1 MLNLFKKVK
10 EVDVYAPVKG
20 TVCNISEVKDTM
32 FAQKLLGDGIAI
44 LPSDEII
51 CSPCDGVLSMIANT
65 KHAFGITTQHGAE
78 LLIHVGLDTV
88 NLNGKGF
95 EVMSSVNKKVKA
107 GDPILKLDLDYMK
120 ENDIDLTMPMVLTN
134 GDEYDLSKI
143 TYEGECTTN
152 TVMMKITKK

>member
-1 MLNLFKKVK
+1 M
-10 EVDVYAPVKG
+10 
-20 TVCNISEVKDTM
+20 
-32 FAQKLLGDGIAI
+32 Q
-44 LPSDEII
+44 
-51 CSPCDGVLSMIANT
+51 
-65 KHAFGITTQHGAE
+65 GITTQHGAE